1 MIKNLRKKY
10 DKICW
15 QNIKKIIN
23 TTSKSGSQK
32 MMISF
37 LLLPLNEAKRED
49 GLVIFKINYI

>member
-1 MIKNLRKKY
+1 MIKTLRKKY
-10 DKICW
+10 DKICR

-32 MMISF
+32 MKISF

-49 GLVIFKINYI
+49 GLVIFKIN